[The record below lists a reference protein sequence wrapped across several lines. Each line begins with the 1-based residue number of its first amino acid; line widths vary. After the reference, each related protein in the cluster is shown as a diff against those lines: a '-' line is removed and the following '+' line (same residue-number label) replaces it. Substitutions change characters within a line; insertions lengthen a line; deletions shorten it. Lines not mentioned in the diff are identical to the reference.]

1 MSKPLIKLT
10 ILFVSAIILLWIL
23 PFAGMNTV
31 AFSSEI
37 FQTIRLPRA
46 IMSFAAGAVLGV
58 CGMSFQSMF
67 RNDLATPYTLGI
79 SSGAALGAVI
89 AIKFISCA
97 SFCPLFSFVQIFSF
111 IGAIATV
118 ALIYSVVKAKERM
131 NTDFLLLAGV
141 AVNFT
146 FSGLILFIQYLAS
159 GSESSMM
166 IRWMTGS
173 LDITGFE
180 PVLKIIPAL
189 IIFPVS
195 LLLHRELDLMRIN
208 SDIAASRGVDLK
220 KTGNTIFF
228 AVSFAV
234 AVVVSQTGPIGF
246 VGMIAPHIGR
256 KLISK
261 EHKYL
266 AVASFL
272 IGGMI
277 LLLSD
282 TISRTVIAP
291 SEIPAGVITALI
303 GGPFF
308 LFVLIKK
315 KG

>member
-1 MSKPLIKLT
+1 MSKPLIKLM

-89 AIKFISCA
+89 AIKFISFA
-97 SFCPLFSFVQIFSF
+97 IIPQFSSVQFFSFL
-111 IGAIATV
+111 GALATV
-118 ALIYSVVKAKERM
+118 LIIYSVVKAKGRM

-180 PVLKIIPAL
+180 PVFKIIPAL
-189 IIFPVS
+189 IIFPVA
-195 LLLHRELDLMRIN
+195 LFLHRELDLMRIN
-208 SDIAASRGVDLK
+208 SDVAASRGVSLR
-220 KTGNTIFF
+220 KTGNIIFL

-266 AVASFL
+266 AVASFM

-277 LLLSD
+277 LLIAD

-308 LFVLIKK
+308 LLVLIKK
-315 KG
+315 KS

>member
-1 MSKPLIKLT
+1 MSKPLIKLI
-10 ILFVSAIILLWIL
+10 ILFVSAMILLWIL

-58 CGMSFQSMF
+58 CGMMFQSMF

-89 AIKFISCA
+89 AIKFISFA
-97 SFCPLFSFVQIFSF
+97 MIPQFSSVQFFSFL
-111 IGAIATV
+111 GALATV
-118 ALIYSVVKAKERM
+118 MIIYSVVKAKGRM

-180 PVLKIIPAL
+180 PVFKIIPAL
-189 IIFPVS
+189 IIFPV
-195 LLLHRELDLMRIN
+195 
-208 SDIAASRGVDLK
+208 A
-220 KTGNTIFF
+220 
-228 AVSFAV
+228 
-234 AVVVSQTGPIGF
+234 
-246 VGMIAPHIGR
+246 
-256 KLISK
+256 
-261 EHKYL
+261 
-266 AVASFL
+266 
-272 IGGMI
+272 
-277 LLLSD
+277 
-282 TISRTVIAP
+282 
-291 SEIPAGVITALI
+291 
-303 GGPFF
+303 
-308 LFVLIKK
+308 
-315 KG
+315 

>member
-1 MSKPLIKLT
+1 MNKPLTKLT
-10 ILFVSAIILLWIL
+10 ILFVSAIIILWIL
-23 PFAGMNTV
+23 PFAGMNAVT
-31 AFSSEI
+31 FSSEI

-46 IMSFAAGAVLGV
+46 IMSFVAGAVLGV

-89 AIKFISCA
+89 AIKFLSLA
-97 SFCPLFSFVQIFSF
+97 VFPFFSLVQMFSFL
-111 IGAIATV
+111 GALATV
-118 ALIYSVVKAKERM
+118 LLIYSAVKAKGRM

-146 FSGLILFIQYLAS
+146 FSGLILFVQYLAS

-189 IIFPVS
+189 IIFPVA
-195 LLLHRELDLMRIN
+195 LFLHRELDLMRIN
-208 SDIAASRGVDLK
+208 SDIAASRGVNLK
-220 KTGNTIFF
+220 KTGNIIFF

-234 AVVVSQTGPIGF
+234 AIVVSQIGPVGF

-266 AVASFL
+266 TVASFL

-277 LLLSD
+277 LMIAD
-282 TISRTVIAP
+282 TISRTIIAP

-308 LFVLIKK
+308 LFVLIRKK
-315 KG
+315 S

>member
-1 MSKPLIKLT
+1 
-10 ILFVSAIILLWIL
+10 VSAIIILWIL
-23 PFAGMNTV
+23 PFAGMNAVT
-31 AFSSEI
+31 FSSEI

-46 IMSFAAGAVLGV
+46 IMSFVAGAVLGV

-89 AIKFISCA
+89 AIKFLSL
-97 SFCPLFSFVQIFSF
+97 SVFPFFSLVQMFSFL
-111 IGAIATV
+111 GALATV
-118 ALIYSVVKAKERM
+118 LLIYSAVKAKGRM

-146 FSGLILFIQYLAS
+146 FSGLILFVQYLAS

-189 IIFPVS
+189 IIFPVA
-195 LLLHRELDLMRIN
+195 LYLHRELDLMRIN
-208 SDIAASRGVDLK
+208 SDIAASRGVNLK
-220 KTGNTIFF
+220 KTGNIIFF

-234 AVVVSQTGPIGF
+234 AIVVSQIGPIGF

-277 LLLSD
+277 LMIAD
-282 TISRTVIAP
+282 TISRTIIAP

-308 LFVLIKK
+308 LFVLIRKK
-315 KG
+315 S

>member
-23 PFAGMNTV
+23 PFAGMNIV

-89 AIKFISCA
+89 AIKFISFA
-97 SFCPLFSFVQIFSF
+97 IIPQFSSVQFFSFL
-111 IGAIATV
+111 GALATV
-118 ALIYSVVKAKERM
+118 LIIYSVVKAKGRL

-180 PVLKIIPAL
+180 PVFKIIPAL
-189 IIFPVS
+189 IIFPVA
-195 LLLHRELDLMRIN
+195 LFLHRELDLMRIN
-208 SDIAASRGVDLK
+208 SDVAASRGVDLK
-220 KTGNTIFF
+220 KTGNIIFL

-266 AVASFL
+266 AVASFM

-277 LLLSD
+277 LLIAD

-308 LFVLIKK
+308 LFVLIRKK
-315 KG
+315 S